1 MPFTNFPFGLKFKI
15 AWGKTWVWKG
25 QDQRQGDQLG
35 VVAIQVRNDKSL
47 SSDFDVGKERRRY
60 PKILRNSPMW
70 LSSGR
75 VY

>member
-1 MPFTNFPFGLKFKI
+1 M
-15 AWGKTWVWKG
+15 WKG

-47 SSDFDVGKERRRY
+47 SSDFDVGKERRRF